1 MSSDPVRLEEEIE
14 ALKKDLAQVV
24 VKHQYNFGHP
34 DVLAISQ
41 KLDSF
46 ILKQMKSK

>member
-1 MSSDPVRLEEEIE
+1 MSSDPSRLEEEIE
-14 ALKKDLAQVV
+14 ALKKHLAQVV

-46 ILKQMKSK
+46 ILQQMKAK